1 MNTQMRVDIG
11 CLLVGS
17 YVDEAEVPANEATH
31 WGEPVRAKPG
41 GEFLEYWTEDES
53 DEEPIIQTLLRV
65 VQTETHG
72 PSRAQMVESIVRLK
86 ALAIFRDV
94 LGREPVSD
102 AQRPAVC
109 TAIEHLFASRDTLLP
124 LLESLRSLRPNG

>member
-11 CLLVGS
+11 CPLVAA

-31 WGEPVRAKPG
+31 WGEPVRAEPG
-41 GEFLEYWTEDES
+41 GEFPEFWAEDDS
-53 DEEPIIQTLLRV
+53 DEEPIIQSLLRV

-124 LLESLRSLRPNG
+124 LLESLRSLRPIG